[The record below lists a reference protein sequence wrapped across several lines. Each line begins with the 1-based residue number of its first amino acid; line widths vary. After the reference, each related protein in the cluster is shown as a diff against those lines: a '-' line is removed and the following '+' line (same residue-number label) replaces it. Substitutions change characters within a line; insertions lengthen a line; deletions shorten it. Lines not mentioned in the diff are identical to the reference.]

1 MNSILIKN
9 GTIIT
14 HDKTIFNQDL
24 LIQDGKISEIATDI
38 APKEDTAIIDAKG
51 QYVLPG
57 LVDMHCDVKDPGFDY
72 MEEFSTASNAAI
84 AGGYTSITTN
94 PLTNPVIDNKA
105 VVEYIYT
112 KSRTDCLVNV
122 YPYGSLTVGGKGD
135 LVSEIGEMQLA
146 GVVAVS
152 DGDKPIQDSFLMHN
166 ILEYSKMFDMPVIL
180 HNEDLAL
187 SQNSGVTDGVIAT
200 KLGIVGASSTAESA
214 HVARN
219 ILLAEELNAKIHLSH
234 ISTARSV
241 SLIRDAKKRNVKVTA
256 ETSPQYISLTEED
269 LLGFNAFCKMNP
281 PLRSKEDVNALK
293 KGIADGTIDVIS
305 SDHKPNAI
313 DSKTVEFEL
322 ASFGMPGLELA
333 LSVAYTYLVEPG
345 IINMETLVACMST
358 NPSSILT
365 LNKGRLNKDGVADV
379 IVFDPNIEY
388 RVDSALFQSKAKY
401 SPFQDKSL
409 KGLVTHTIINGK
421 YFNPNNDYEIITQET
436 DEDIE

>member
-14 HDKTIFNQDL
+14 HDKTIFNQDI
-24 LIQDGKISEIATDI
+24 LINDGKIQEIATGI
-38 APKEDTAIIDAKG
+38 SPSEDTAVIDASG

-57 LVDMHCDVKDPGFDY
+57 LVDMHCDIKDPGYDY
-72 MEEFSTASNAAI
+72 MEEFATVNNAAI
-84 AGGYTSITTN
+84 AGGYTSITAN
-94 PLTNPVIDNKA
+94 PLTHPVVDNKA

-122 YPYGSLTVGGKGD
+122 YPYGSLTVGGEGT

-146 GVVAVS
+146 GVIAVS

-187 SQNSGVTDGVIAT
+187 SKNSGVTDGVIAT
-200 KLGIVGASSTAESA
+200 KMGIVGASSTAESS

-219 ILLAEELNAKIHLSH
+219 ILLAEELNAKIHLTH

-241 SLIRDAKKRNVKVTA
+241 ALIRDAKKRNVKVTA
-256 ETSPQYISLTEED
+256 ETSPQYVSLTEED

-281 PLRSKEDVNALK
+281 PLRSREDVNALK
-293 KGIADGTIDVIS
+293 QGIADGTIDVIS

-333 LSVAYTYLVEPG
+333 LSIAYTALVEPG
-345 IINMETLVACMST
+345 IVNMETLVGCMST
-358 NPSSILT
+358 NPASILT
-365 LNKGRLNKDGVADV
+365 LNKGRIIKDGVADM
-379 IVFDPNIEY
+379 IIFDPKVTY
-388 RVDSALFQSKAKY
+388 KVDSNLFQSKAKY
-401 SPFQDKSL
+401 SPYDQKTL
-409 KGLVTHTIINGK
+409 KGLVTHTIIGGR
-421 YFNPNNDYEIITQET
+421 YFNPSNDYEIIDTNET
-436 DEDIE
+436 KES